1 MIIVTNAGNE
11 EVFQAGNMTSILR
24 KYCALPWQP
33 SMEPLSDNKAAA
45 RRLSQVKAQME
56 CTAQLGDRI
65 QKGGWS
71 GKSGKKPLKRRQ
83 NGNRLTAEGYGR
95 YEYASA
101 SQRSKWREMLNRL
114 DGNVFEMD
122 EKSIGLFPLIMQV
135 VHNNYTHGISRMR
148 FRMQDGMFYIDFLEG
163 TQTHTLPVGFTK
175 GRHSII
181 NMNGEEYLVGVKGRI
196 HTNEDGIP
204 VMSLQIAFIEEATE
218 RRLKILFLNEH
229 QLELRWDEV
238 PGNMII
244 TDTLEMITMG
254 SGNTGGLVNGI
265 MAQISPDL
273 IRRTMQSAIQPV
285 VHAQLLQ
292 ETEAVKEEADAAGE
306 E

>member
-1 MIIVTNAGNE
+1 M
-11 EVFQAGNMTSILR
+11 
-24 KYCALPWQP
+24 
-33 SMEPLSDNKAAA
+33 
-45 RRLSQVKAQME
+45 
-56 CTAQLGDRI
+56 
-65 QKGGWS
+65 
-71 GKSGKKPLKRRQ
+71 
-83 NGNRLTAEGYGR
+83 
-95 YEYASA
+95 
-101 SQRSKWREMLNRL
+101 
-114 DGNVFEMD
+114 
-122 EKSIGLFPLIMQV
+122 
-135 VHNNYTHGISRMR
+135 
-148 FRMQDGMFYIDFLEG
+148 
-163 TQTHTLPVGFTK
+163 GFTK

-181 NMNGEEYLVGVKGRI
+181 NMNGEEYLVGVKARI

-285 VHAQLLQ
+285 VRAQLLQ
-292 ETEAVKEEADAAGE
+292 ETETIKDEAGIAGDE
-306 E
+306 